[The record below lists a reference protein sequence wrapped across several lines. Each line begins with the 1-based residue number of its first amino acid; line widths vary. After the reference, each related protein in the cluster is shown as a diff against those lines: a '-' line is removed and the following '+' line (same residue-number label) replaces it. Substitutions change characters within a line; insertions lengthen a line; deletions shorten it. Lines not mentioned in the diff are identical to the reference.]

1 MHTILL
7 FPFLN
12 HFQIFMKLGGTHHSA
27 PGFNYLQLVT
37 TTWPLHEPV
46 GWKDHYCHF
55 LWDPEMLYGNKSLKN
70 V

>member
-1 MHTILL
+1 
-7 FPFLN
+7 
-12 HFQIFMKLGGTHHSA
+12 MKLGGTHHSA